1 MIGKMNVVA
10 KGYLGFMWF
19 IGTPAMMIF
28 IIVYAFI
35 GFKPLDEAYDIEFSE
50 LIYPS
55 WTTVIGK
62 QFSLLTALTIFKHY

>member
-35 GFKPLDEAYDIEFSE
+35 GFKPLDEAYDIKFSE

-62 QFSLLTALTIFKHY
+62 HFCFCK